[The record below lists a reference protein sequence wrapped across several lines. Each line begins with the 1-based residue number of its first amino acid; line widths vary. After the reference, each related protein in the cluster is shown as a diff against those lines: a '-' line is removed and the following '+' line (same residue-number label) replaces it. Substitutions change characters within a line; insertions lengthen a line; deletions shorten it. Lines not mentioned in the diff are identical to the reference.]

1 MKAPH
6 SHGDAFLIVHQR
18 RVKGLRSATTLPAID
33 PGKELVA
40 TEATHFRAVD
50 QETENALDGAFKRYN
65 PSAPVKAV
73 PTREAWLENCVNEF
87 HKRVFSPVGHPLPPV
102 KVAIGFPSAKGV
114 SKKRRTLGQC
124 WSREASDDGLNQI
137 FLNPTLASAE
147 QIVDVLAHE
156 LVHAVDDCKSGH
168 KGAFWKICKAV
179 GLTVGTPATA
189 SAGPSLKVTIE
200 EICRD
205 LGPLPHATLHAID
218 QEKKQS
224 TRLLKVE
231 CPACGYTCRI
241 AAKWIGYGLPIC
253 PCTSRM
259 AAT

>member
-1 MKAPH
+1 MKTPL
-6 SHGDAFLIVHQR
+6 SHRDAFLIVNQR
-18 RVKGLRSATTLPAID
+18 RVQGLRSATTPPVLD
-33 PGKELVA
+33 PGKEWVA
-40 TEATHFRAVD
+40 TEATHFHAD
-50 QETENALDGAFKRYN
+50 EQEVGNVLDGAFKRYV
-65 PSAPVKAV
+65 PSAAV
-73 PTREAWLENCVNEF
+73 NALPTREAWLENCVSEF
-87 HKRVFSPVGHPLPPV
+87 DRRVFSPFSHHLPRV
-102 KVAIGFPSAKGV
+102 KVAIGFPSTKGV
-114 SKKRRTLGQC
+114 SKRRRTLGQC

-137 FLNPTLASAE
+137 FINPTLTSAE

-179 GLTVGTPATA
+179 GLTEGTPATA

-218 QEKKQS
+218 QERKQT

-241 AAKWIGYGLPIC
+241 AAKWIEYGLPIC
-253 PCTSRM
+253 PCASRM
-259 AAT
+259 VAA